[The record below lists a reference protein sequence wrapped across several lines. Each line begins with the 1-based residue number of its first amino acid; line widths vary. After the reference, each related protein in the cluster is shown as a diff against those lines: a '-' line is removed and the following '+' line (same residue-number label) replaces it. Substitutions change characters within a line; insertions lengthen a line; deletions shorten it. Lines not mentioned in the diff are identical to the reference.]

1 MDSSLRNVQA
11 LLFDVFGTTVDWH
24 SSLIQELATLG
35 NKYGVDGNWSDF
47 SKTWRLGYIEH
58 THETAQGGTGELN
71 VDELHRGILEKML
84 QSQEWKHFGA
94 VLNNAEREE
103 LNNAWHRLSG
113 WPDTTAGLYA
123 LKKQTIVGALSNGN
137 TKLLVDMAKFADLPW
152 DVVFSSEMFG
162 SFKPDP
168 KVYQGAMK
176 HLSLEP
182 KDCAMVAAHIWDL
195 RGAARTGM
203 KTIYVKRA
211 AEEPIANQEEVK
223 PKSEGGEVDL
233 VVDSFTELAAFFA
246 QGK

>member
-1 MDSSLRNVQA
+1 VVGQFFAVVQ
-11 LLFDVFGTTVDWH
+11 
-24 SSLIQELATLG
+24 
-35 NKYGVDGNWSDF
+35 Y
-47 SKTWRLGYIEH
+47 
-58 THETAQGGTGELN
+58 
-71 VDELHRGILEKML
+71 KML
-84 QSQEWKHFGA
+84 ILLK
-94 VLNNAEREE
+94 
-103 LNNAWHRLSG
+103 G

-162 SFKPDP
+162 SFKPSVCFFCRCLFLKFYRRSDP

>member
-1 MDSSLRNVQA
+1 
-11 LLFDVFGTTVDWH
+11 
-24 SSLIQELATLG
+24 
-35 NKYGVDGNWSDF
+35 
-47 SKTWRLGYIEH
+47 
-58 THETAQGGTGELN
+58 
-71 VDELHRGILEKML
+71 
-84 QSQEWKHFGA
+84 
-94 VLNNAEREE
+94 
-103 LNNAWHRLSG
+103 
-113 WPDTTAGLYA
+113 
-123 LKKQTIVGALSNGN
+123 
-137 TKLLVDMAKFADLPW
+137 
-152 DVVFSSEMFG
+152 
-162 SFKPDP
+162 
-168 KVYQGAMK
+168 MK